1 MSQCNEILKHL
12 EEGKSIT
19 PIDALS
25 LFGVFR
31 LAARISE
38 IRNAGHEITTKS
50 VKINNKEFASY
61 FMPEYVEARR
71 RKL

>member
-12 EEGKSIT
+12 EDGKSIT

-31 LAARISE
+31 LAARIADL
-38 IRNAGHEITTKS
+38 RKQGHEIETGTLK
-50 VKINNKEFASY
+50 NNGKEFANYS
-61 FMPEYVEARR
+61 MPEYIEA
-71 RKL
+71 KG

>member
-1 MSQCNEILKHL
+1 MSQCSNILKHL

-19 PIDALS
+19 PIDALN

-31 LAARISE
+31 LAARISD

-50 VKINNKEFASY
+50 VKVNNKEFASY
-61 FMPEYVEARR
+61 FMPEHIEV
-71 RKL
+71 KG